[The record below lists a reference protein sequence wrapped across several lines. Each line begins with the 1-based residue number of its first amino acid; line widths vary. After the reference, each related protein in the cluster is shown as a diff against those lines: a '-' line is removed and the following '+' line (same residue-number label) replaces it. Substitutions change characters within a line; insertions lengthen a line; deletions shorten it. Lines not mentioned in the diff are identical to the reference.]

1 MLAMWMSI
9 RLKNTKCAQTFNQFV
24 YFPSQNAI
32 SKKIMTQEAFAKNG
46 ESGLAMWKN
55 HLF

>member
-1 MLAMWMSI
+1 MLAMWMST
-9 RLKNTKCAQTFNQFV
+9 RLKNTKCAQKFNQFV

-32 SKKIMTQEAFAKNG
+32 SKKIMTQEAFAKSG

>member
-1 MLAMWMSI
+1 MLAMWMST